1 MLVLHNTKSSGEFFK
16 EKLLTTIDSFTTRI
30 ENLKIVTQT
39 CKADLNECSSAQNS
53 LQPAGHIGISVIRK
67 VENARETDV
76 CIGTSTNFGYIT
88 SKSCCQV
95 DEMFLFDLESS
106 EEIEIKENSI
116 WIEDH
121 ICFINTTETLELD
134 FPALNDDQT
143 QASFTN

>member
-1 MLVLHNTKSSGEFFK
+1 MTSQ
-16 EKLLTTIDSFTTRI
+16 I
-30 ENLKIVTQT
+30 EIQTWQTEAQT
-39 CKADLNECSSAQNS
+39 CQAELKEIKECSSAQNT

-106 EEIEIKENSI
+106 EEIKIKENSI

-121 ICFINTTETLELD
+121 ICFINTTETLELY

>member
-1 MLVLHNTKSSGEFFK
+1 M
-16 EKLLTTIDSFTTRI
+16 
-30 ENLKIVTQT
+30 ENLKIATQT
-39 CKADLNECSSAQNS
+39 CKAELNECSSAQYS

-106 EEIEIKENSI
+106 EEIKMEIRK
-116 WIEDH
+116 
-121 ICFINTTETLELD
+121 FYLD
-134 FPALNDDQT
+134 
-143 QASFTN
+143 

>member
-1 MLVLHNTKSSGEFFK
+1 MEQFLGDFFK
-16 EKLLTTIDSFTTRI
+16 EKLMTSKI
-30 ENLKIVTQT
+30 ETQT
-39 CKADLNECSSAQNS
+39 WQTEAQTCQAELKEVKECSSAQNT

-67 VENARETDV
+67 VENTRETDV
-76 CIGTSTNFGYIT
+76 CVGTSTNFGYFT